1 MKRMFLLFT
10 LFFCF
15 TLLNGLP
22 VYASGA
28 DEPAVCKQ
36 SAQEPCADAA
46 PRKPE
51 SSVLPKIPASPAP
64 AAPSQSPRAH
74 QPFTVYF
81 FEGDGCPHCADE
93 KKFLDAMKKKYPK
106 MRVLDYEVWHSRENA
121 QVLGIMAKA
130 HGIQAGSVPV
140 TFIGLKSYVGFS
152 EQTKESLGKAIEECA
167 QKGCPDPAD
176 LLKRKEPEAAG
187 DSAPQETAVPE
198 PQETSIEVP
207 FFGKVD
213 AASLSLPVMTVVI
226 AGLDSFNP
234 CAFFV
239 LLSLLGILIHAH
251 SRAKMLLIGGIFVF
265 FSGFIYFLFMAAWL
279 NVFLLLGSVALITT
293 TAGIVSIIIAAVNI
307 KDFFWF
313 KEGVSLTIPDSA
325 QSKLFDRM
333 RKLLKASSLPS
344 VIAGTIALAIAANS
358 YELLCTAGF
367 PMVFT
372 RILTLNHLP
381 PSTYYAYLALY
392 NIVYIIPLAT
402 IVCIF
407 SITLGRRQ
415 LSEWEGRVLKLV
427 SGMMMLGLGVM
438 LVWNPA
444 LLNNIFV
451 SFSVLAG
458 AVAISAI
465 LAVLAKKGA
474 PGKRRHP

>member
-1 MKRMFLLFT
+1 MKKKSFLLA

-15 TLLNGLP
+15 TLLNILP
-22 VYASGA
+22 SYAAGT

-36 SAQEPCADAA
+36 SAQEPCADANLK
-46 PRKPE
+46 KPE

-64 AAPSQSPRAH
+64 AAAPRGSRASE
-74 QPFTVYF
+74 PFTVYF
-81 FEGDGCPHCADE
+81 FEGEGCPHCDDE
-93 KKFLDAMKKKYPK
+93 KKFLAEMKKKYPK
-106 MRVLDYEVWHSRENA
+106 MRVLDYEVWHNRENA

-152 EQTKESLGKAIEECA
+152 EQTKESLRNAIEECA

-176 LLKRKEPEAAG
+176 RLMRKEPEAAG
-187 DSAPQETAVPE
+187 DSAPQPSLTPE
-198 PQETSIEVP
+198 PQETSIYVP
-207 FFGKVD
+207 LIGKVD
-213 AASLSLPVMTVVI
+213 AASLSLPVMTVAI

-239 LLSLLGILIHAH
+239 LFSLLGILIHAH
-251 SRAKMLLIGGIFVF
+251 SRAKMLLVGGIFVF

-279 NVFLLLGSVALITT
+279 NIFLLLGSVALITT
-293 TAGIVSIIIAAVNI
+293 AAGIVSIIIAAINI

-313 KEGVSLTIPDSA
+313 REGASLTIPDSA
-325 QSKLFDRM
+325 KPKLFDRM

-344 VIAGTIALAIAANS
+344 VIAGTIVLAIAANS

-381 PSTYYAYLALY
+381 SGTYYAYLALY
-392 NIVYIIPLAT
+392 NIVYVIPLAT

-407 SITLGRRQ
+407 SITLGKRR

-427 SGMMMLGLGVM
+427 SGMMMFGLGSM

-458 AVAISAI
+458 AVAISAVI
-465 LAVLAKKGA
+465 ALVIKK
-474 PGKRRHP
+474 K